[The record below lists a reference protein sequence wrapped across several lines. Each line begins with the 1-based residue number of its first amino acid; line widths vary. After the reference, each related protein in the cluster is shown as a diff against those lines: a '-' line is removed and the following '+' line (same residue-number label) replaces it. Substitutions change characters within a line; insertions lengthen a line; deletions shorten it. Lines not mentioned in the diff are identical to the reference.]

1 MPKILHFP
9 RILPSAITVLSIIID
24 NAILI
29 IPEAGIYDVTF
40 TFNSVTKE
48 VSATAVR
55 TDTDGISQIAGDV
68 KAKNVVFNLQGHRV
82 STPKQGV
89 YIINGKK
96 VVVK

>member
-1 MPKILHFP
+1 MVSTDL
-9 RILPSAITVLSIIID
+9 
-24 NAILI
+24 ILI
-29 IPEAGIYDVTF
+29 TALSNGQIGLGQNVGDGIYDVTF

-68 KAKNVVFNLQGHRV
+68 KAKSVVFNLQGHRV
-82 STPKQGV
+82 STHKQGV

>member
-1 MPKILHFP
+1 MLWLANTATFMVCGKGKSKEYYYP
-9 RILPSAITVLSIIID
+9 
-24 NAILI
+24 
-29 IPEAGIYDVTF
+29 AGIYDVTF
-40 TFNSVTKE
+40 TFNLATKE